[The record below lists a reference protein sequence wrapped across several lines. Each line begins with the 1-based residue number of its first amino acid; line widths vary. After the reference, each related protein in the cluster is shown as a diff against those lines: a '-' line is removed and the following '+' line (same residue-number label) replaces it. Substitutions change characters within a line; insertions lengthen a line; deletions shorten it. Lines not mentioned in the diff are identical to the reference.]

1 MTPTHTV
8 LERLLALG
16 ADCTRHHDALNDLAL
31 LRDPELTARSAA
43 R

>member
-1 MTPTHTV
+1 MTATPTI

-16 ADCTRHHDALNDLAL
+16 ADCTRHHDALNNLAL
-31 LRDPELTARSAA
+31 LRGPDPTARSAA